1 MLEKEEVLKVAHLA
15 RVRLTEEE
23 IERFRHSLKD
33 LINEIDKIKDVE
45 VEDSFF
51 LSPSDEACALK
62 SDDLIEENSKEDILL
77 NVKSKKGSFI
87 KVPVMVGE

>member
-23 IERFRHSLKD
+23 IEKFRHSLKD
-33 LINEIDKIKDVE
+33 LINEIDKIKD
-45 VEDSFF
+45 SFF
-51 LSPSDEACALK
+51 LSPSDEACRLK
-62 SDDLIEENSKEDILL
+62 SDDLVSENSKEDILL